1 MSIADISVRW
11 VSLWYGDSPHI
22 ELHWWCLD
30 EAGIHMTGRSN
41 RVLWHLSDLTGQ
53 RRERLMPLGMR
64 IRQAAGAVLS
74 EVDPNG
80 PADIAAI
87 LRIDLIRKDGG
98 SVGINIERWID
109 DPEFRSSLII
119 EEQEAGQG
127 FWLNYRD
134 AVPPA
139 KGEAVR
145 ARIVEWLKEFDT
157 IARAIRVTRII

>member
-1 MSIADISVRW
+1 
-11 VSLWYGDSPHI
+11 
-22 ELHWWCLD
+22 
-30 EAGIHMTGRSN
+30 
-41 RVLWHLSDLTGQ
+41 
-53 RRERLMPLGMR
+53 MR

-87 LRIDLIRKDGG
+87 LRIDLIRKDGE

-109 DPEFRSSLII
+109 DPEFRSSLVI